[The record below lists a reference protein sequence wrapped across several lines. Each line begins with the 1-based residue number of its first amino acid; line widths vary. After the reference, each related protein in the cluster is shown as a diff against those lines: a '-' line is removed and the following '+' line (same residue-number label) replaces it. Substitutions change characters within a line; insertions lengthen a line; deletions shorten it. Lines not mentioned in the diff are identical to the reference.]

1 MKFKEFVSKYR
12 KAIIIVASAAFIGA
26 GVTTGLIITSYGNH
40 TVAPASSGV
49 ASSTSSH
56 ISVPPIEPDASSSE
70 STVATSSAAPAAE
83 EVKNSSVAASSKAN
97 STATSSKKP
106 TTSSK
111 TSKPVQNPTVS
122 SKPSGGS
129 NTSSRSNT
137 SSKPT
142 TTGGGGWQDQLFT
155 DTTITCKTCG
165 TKYDVKKHDKCP
177 GCGYDLTKC
186 KHCGRKIG
194 DGHNGTCNA
203 EYDPLTDKWVA
214 CHNYD

>member
-70 STVATSSAAPAAE
+70 SAVANSSAAPAAE

-97 STATSSKKP
+97 SAATSSKKP

-111 TSKPVQNPTVS
+111 TSKPVQTPVAS
-122 SKPSGGS
+122 SKPSSGNAWKCPNQKAHANAG
-129 NTSSRSNT
+129 TEYCY
-137 SSKPT
+137 SKAEH
-142 TTGGGGWQDQLFT
+142 DELVRVYE
-155 DTTITCKTCG
+155 I
-165 TKYDVKKHDKCP
+165 VKKRQEEEAKNPQDPNKCWRCQKP
-177 GCGYDLTKC
+177 Y
-186 KHCGRKIG
+186 G
-194 DGHNGTCNA
+194 DGHNGTCYSYF
-203 EYDPLTDKWVA
+203 EPSKDQYVCHHYD
-214 CHNYD
+214 

>member
-1 MKFKEFVSKYR
+1 MKFKEFVNKYR

-70 STVATSSAAPAAE
+70 SAVANSSAAPAAE

>member
-70 STVATSSAAPAAE
+70 SAVANSSAAPAAE

-97 STATSSKKP
+97 SAATSSKKP

-111 TSKPVQNPTVS
+111 TSKPKPVQTPVAS
-122 SKPSGGS
+122 SKPSSG
-129 NTSSRSNT
+129 NA
-137 SSKPT
+137 
-142 TTGGGGWQDQLFT
+142 W
-155 DTTITCKTCG
+155 
-165 TKYDVKKHDKCP
+165 KCP
-177 GCGYDLTKC
+177 NPSAHKQVPSNACFSKAERDGLARAYQANLKQEEEAKKNPQDPNKC
-186 KHCGRKIG
+186 WICQRPFG
-194 DGHNGTCNA
+194 DGHNGTCYNYF
-203 EYDPLTDKWVA
+203 EPSQDRYVCHHYD
-214 CHNYD
+214 

>member
-1 MKFKEFVSKYR
+1 MKFKEFVNKYR

-106 TTSSK
+106 TTGNK
-111 TSKPVQNPTVS
+111 TPKPVQNPTVS

-129 NTSSRSNT
+129 NTSSHSNT

>member
-1 MKFKEFVSKYR
+1 MKFKEFVNKYR

-70 STVATSSAAPAAE
+70 SAVANSSAAPAAE

-97 STATSSKKP
+97 SADTSSKKP

-111 TSKPVQNPTVS
+111 TSKPKPVQTPVAS
-122 SKPSGGS
+122 SKPSSGNAWKCPNQKAHANAG
-129 NTSSRSNT
+129 TEYCY
-137 SSKPT
+137 SKAEH
-142 TTGGGGWQDQLFT
+142 DELVRVYE
-155 DTTITCKTCG
+155 I
-165 TKYDVKKHDKCP
+165 VKKRKEEEKKNPQDPNKCWICQRP
-177 GCGYDLTKC
+177 F
-186 KHCGRKIG
+186 G
-194 DGHNGTCNA
+194 DGHNGTCYNYF
-203 EYDPLTDKWVA
+203 EPSQDRYVCHHYD
-214 CHNYD
+214 

>member
-70 STVATSSAAPAAE
+70 SIVANSSAAPAAE

-97 STATSSKKP
+97 SAATSSKKP
-106 TTSSK
+106 TTGNK
-111 TSKPVQNPTVS
+111 TPKPVQNPTVS

-129 NTSSRSNT
+129 NTSSHSNT

-142 TTGGGGWQDQLFT
+142 TAGGGGWQDQLFT
-155 DTTITCKTCG
+155 DTTITCTVCG
-165 TKYDVKKHDKCP
+165 KKYDVKKYSKCP
-177 GCGYDLTKC
+177 NCGDDLTIC
-186 KHCGRKIG
+186 KRCGRKGG
-194 DGHNGTCNA
+194 DGHNGTCYSHMN
-203 EYDPLTDKWVA
+203 PLTGEYV
-214 CHNYD
+214 CENYD

>member
-70 STVATSSAAPAAE
+70 SAVANSSAAPAAE

-97 STATSSKKP
+97 SAATSSKKP

-111 TSKPVQNPTVS
+111 TSKPKPVQTPVAS
-122 SKPSGGS
+122 SKPSSGNAWKCPNPSAHKQVQSEAVGILC
-129 NTSSRSNT
+129 
-137 SSKPT
+137 SSKAEHDNLVRVYKEILKEEEEAKKNP
-142 TTGGGGWQDQLFT
+142 QDPN
-155 DTTITCKTCG
+155 
-165 TKYDVKKHDKCP
+165 KCWRCQKP
-177 GCGYDLTKC
+177 Y
-186 KHCGRKIG
+186 G
-194 DGHNGTCNA
+194 DGHNGTCYSYF
-203 EYDPLTDKWVA
+203 EPSKDQYVCHHYD
-214 CHNYD
+214 